1 MANGTHATLGKDCSP
16 TANESIVF
24 PKPGNLTMAKPTVTP
39 MAIEIPKPITSL
51 YIVTPI
57 DTISVRFSN
66 KFTKDS
72 ATPAGDG
79 SDTSGQIPR
88 TYTVCQ
94 IPMKVAMNNTKLARL
109 STDTFFVSDPNFVK
123 GDLFLL
129 SNSLLYW
136 TFCNLNI
143 R

>member
-1 MANGTHATLGKDCSP
+1 MANGTQATLGKDCSP
-16 TANESIVF
+16 TANELIVF
-24 PKPGNLTMAKPTVTP
+24 PKPGNLTMAKPMVIP

-57 DTISVRFSN
+57 DTTSVSFSN
-66 KFTKDS
+66 RPTKDS

-88 TYTVCQ
+88 RYTVCQ
-94 IPMKVAMNNTKLARL
+94 IPMKAAMNNTKFARSL
-109 STDTFFVSDPNFVK
+109 RDTFFVSDPNFVK

-129 SNSLLYW
+129 SN
-136 TFCNLNI
+136 
-143 R
+143 